1 MASKRI
7 LEATDYMVAGGNLS
21 DRARRGAVWFVRACF
36 AWFVCAGFY
45 EGIQV
50 YIRDP
55 PLFADL
61 EASQMAV
68 SQPLRH
74 RALVHLKTLSDVGG
88 G

>member
-1 MASKRI
+1 MASKGI
-7 LEATDYMVAGGNLS
+7 LEATDYMIAEGNLS
-21 DRARRGAVWFVRACF
+21 DGTWRGTVWFVRGCF
-36 AWFVCAGFY
+36 AWHVCAGFY

-50 YIRDP
+50 YIRDS

-61 EASQMAV
+61 EASQMAG